1 MTDKYIKTS
10 SKSRKLVIYG
20 AICFFVVAVNTVTLI
35 YGIFSHSGE
44 EYGGWLITPIA
55 GFLINCFSILYC
67 ILQDIRQTC
76 QKPQPHFVFQNKHD
90 IPFVDREDLIEEVL
104 SGISEKIVAHRD
116 YYTKNIRYGIRNGK
130 TSFAQKLCWEL
141 QCIKDQKGSDSHNF
155 SPKVASKIGNIY
167 LVNYTDY
174 GDAFGT
180 HIKTDYTYI
189 KGKLNLIVVTNFQN
203 VQFPWNDHL
212 KDPDVFFVLLNF
224 NDTSEDALFFA
235 DDKIVCLLN
244 SLKDLPAFSSLVS
257 GKTQDEIE
265 AMAVKLGSLTHNSIG
280 AIVDLLT
287 SNEFLLLLEMD
298 APFVDFYLALK
309 RGQYVQAEKLYHILP
324 PPPPKNVA
332 LGYKMEYEK
341 ANLDH
346 FLGRYETAYEALN
359 HLMAQI
365 CCNSSFMDS
374 SIGRSLYCNIVF
386 LLSHILKHLGRF
398 GEAASTLHQI
408 DCSDRN
414 AIWLRAH
421 FSLNILQLNELVQP
435 CSEWGELLQELKQ
448 KMKQFKEMRKL
459 INSDY
464 FFYEAYY
471 PIVAFYDSHFD
482 RALIP
487 RLLEIEENAIA
498 YYEVEERR
506 YLTNCYFIKAEF
518 LRINKQWKDA
528 EKYYALC
535 YDICSSNGD
544 KDIFYIVAITCTCL
558 LWFEDV
564 KLDIPFDWDK
574 ALAECKQQDGYGFH
588 RRLMS
593 QMELS
598 KANEEFRKSWLSHY
612 RVTITPIP

>member
-1 MTDKYIKTS
+1 MS
-10 SKSRKLVIYG
+10 
-20 AICFFVVAVNTVTLI
+20 FF
-35 YGIFSHSGE
+35 H
-44 EYGGWLITPIA
+44 
-55 GFLINCFSILYC
+55 
-67 ILQDIRQTC
+67 
-76 QKPQPHFVFQNKHD
+76 
-90 IPFVDREDLIEEVL
+90 
-104 SGISEKIVAHRD
+104 
-116 YYTKNIRYGIRNGK
+116 
-130 TSFAQKLCWEL
+130 
-141 QCIKDQKGSDSHNF
+141 
-155 SPKVASKIGNIY
+155 
-167 LVNYTDY
+167 LVNYGGIALSKTTAGLLIRHNVKWRFIYLIIAAILIICLGLWHFSFFPAPVVPDTEKKPERPLPLKHIFSS
-174 GDAFGT
+174 AFFLYVAAVGG
-180 HIKTDYTYI
+180 Y
-189 KGKLNLIVVTNFQN
+189 LSSVTAMHNWFVN
-203 VQFPWNDHL
+203 YAVISFHMNIA
-212 KDPDVFFVLLNF
+212 KDSSVFY
-224 NDTSEDALFFA
+224 LFFIFSPLG
-235 DDKIVCLLN
+235 IVFLARFI
-244 SLKDLPAFSSLVS
+244 KRDV
-257 GKTQDEIE
+257 
-265 AMAVKLGSLTHNSIG
+265 
-280 AIVDLLT
+280 
-287 SNEFLLLLEMD
+287 EF
-298 APFVDFYLALK
+298 
-309 RGQYVQAEKLYHILP
+309 
-324 PPPPKNVA
+324 
-332 LGYKMEYEK
+332 
-341 ANLDH
+341 
-346 FLGRYETAYEALN
+346 
-359 HLMAQI
+359 
-365 CCNSSFMDS
+365 
-374 SIGRSLYCNIVF
+374 NIVF

-544 KDIFYIVAITCTCL
+544 KDIFYIVAISCTCL

-574 ALAECKQQDGYGFH
+574 ALAECKQQDGYGFQ
-588 RRLMS
+588 RRLIS

-598 KANEEFRKSWLSHY
+598 KAIEEFRNSWLSDY
-612 RVTITPIP
+612 RDTITPIP

>member
-1 MTDKYIKTS
+1 MGHLLFCGCRQHSYSNLWDIQSLGRRVWWMVDYTDC
-10 SKSRKLVIYG
+10 R
-20 AICFFVVAVNTVTLI
+20 
-35 YGIFSHSGE
+35 
-44 EYGGWLITPIA
+44 
-55 GFLINCFSILYC
+55 FLINCFSILYC

-309 RGQYVQAEKLYHILP
+309 RGNTFKP
-324 PPPPKNVA
+324 
-332 LGYKMEYEK
+332 
-341 ANLDH
+341 
-346 FLGRYETAYEALN
+346 R
-359 HLMAQI
+359 
-365 CCNSSFMDS
+365 SF
-374 SIGRSLYCNIVF
+374 IIYCRP
-386 LLSHILKHLGRF
+386 LLLR
-398 GEAASTLHQI
+398 T
-408 DCSDRN
+408 
-414 AIWLRAH
+414 WL
-421 FSLNILQLNELVQP
+421 
-435 CSEWGELLQELKQ
+435 WGTKWN
-448 KMKQFKEMRKL
+448 MK
-459 INSDY
+459 
-464 FFYEAYY
+464 
-471 PIVAFYDSHFD
+471 
-482 RALIP
+482 
-487 RLLEIEENAIA
+487 
-498 YYEVEERR
+498 RR
-506 YLTNCYFIKAEF
+506 I
-518 LRINKQWKDA
+518 
-528 EKYYALC
+528 
-535 YDICSSNGD
+535 
-544 KDIFYIVAITCTCL
+544 
-558 LWFEDV
+558 
-564 KLDIPFDWDK
+564 
-574 ALAECKQQDGYGFH
+574 
-588 RRLMS
+588 
-593 QMELS
+593 
-598 KANEEFRKSWLSHY
+598 
-612 RVTITPIP
+612 